1 MIGKKT
7 SQDHC
12 ATKGGN
18 DLQADALRW
27 ARFAHGGKN
36 LKKRVG
42 KSDKDS
48 YLQNC
53 LQTED
58 MRQITTCNLH
68 RILQVAQVAVDQT
81 PPIPPMGMGGRG
93 GG

>member
-53 LQTED
+53 LQTD
-58 MRQITTCNLH
+58 AFRLSGF
-68 RILQVAQVAVDQT
+68 RAV
-81 PPIPPMGMGGRG
+81 PR
-93 GG
+93 